1 MLPSPDLRDA
11 LDRYVTDLFAPED
24 DVLKEIQARADANEL
39 PSISIKPYE
48 GRLLQFLLQSIG
60 AKKVV
65 EVGAL
70 AGYSGVWLARGLPAD
85 GQIYVVEKSSKHAA
99 IVRES
104 FVNAGLTGRAHVLEG
119 DALVMLSKLTP
130 HGPFDFVFIDADKVS
145 SPRYLD
151 WAVRNLRDGGIV
163 AIHNAYRRGAV
174 LNPQTVD
181 DHAVDDINRAVAAR
195 SDLFATIIGVGDGLL
210 AAIKRPAAG

>member
-1 MLPSPDLRDA
+1 MLPAPDMRDA
-11 LDRYVTDLFAPED
+11 LDRYVSDLFAPED
-24 DVLKEIQARADANEL
+24 DVLREIQERADANEL
-39 PSISIKPYE
+39 PAISIKPFE
-48 GRLLQFLLQSIG
+48 GRLLQFLLQAIG
-60 AKKVV
+60 AKSVV
-65 EVGAL
+65 EIGAL
-70 AGYSGVWLARGLPAD
+70 AGYSAVWLARGLPGD

-104 FVNAGLTGRAHVLEG
+104 FAKAGLTGRAHMLEG

-130 HGPFDFVFIDADKVS
+130 HGPFDFVFIDADKLS
-145 SPRYLD
+145 SPHYLD
-151 WAVRNLRDGGIV
+151 WAARNLRDGGIV

-174 LNPQTVD
+174 LNPLTAE

-210 AAIKRPAAG
+210 AAIKRPAG

>member
-11 LDRYVTDLFAPED
+11 LDRYVTGLFAPED
-24 DVLKEIQARADANEL
+24 DVLKSIQARADAEGL

-48 GRLLQFLLQSIG
+48 GRLLQFLLRSIE

-70 AGYSGVWLARGLPAD
+70 AGYSGVWLARGLPDD
-85 GQIYVVEKSSKHAA
+85 GEIYVVEKSSKHAA
-99 IVRES
+99 IVRQS
-104 FVNAGLTGRAHVLEG
+104 FADAGLTGRAHVLEG
-119 DALVMLSKLTP
+119 DALVMLSKLNVY
-130 HGPFDFVFIDADKVS
+130 GPFDFVFIDADKVS

-174 LNPQTVD
+174 LDPQTED

-210 AAIKRPAAG
+210 AAIKRPAG

>member
-1 MLPSPDLRDA
+1 MLPAPDLRDA
-11 LDRYVTDLFAPED
+11 LDRYVTGLFAPED
-24 DVLKEIQARADANEL
+24 DVLKEIQARADAAEL

-48 GRLLQFLLQSIG
+48 GRLLQFLLQAIG
-60 AKKVV
+60 AKSVV
-65 EVGAL
+65 EIGAL

-85 GQIYVVEKSSKHAA
+85 GQLYAVEKSSKHAA

-104 FVNAGLTGRAHVLEG
+104 FEKAGLAGRAHVLEG

-130 HGPFDFVFIDADKVS
+130 RGPFDFVFIDADKQS

-151 WAVRNLRDGGIV
+151 WAVRNLRVGGIV

-174 LNPQTVD
+174 LDPQTDD
-181 DHAVDDINRAVAAR
+181 DHAVDDINRAMAAR
-195 SDLFATIIGVGDGLL
+195 ADLFATIIGVGDGLL
-210 AAIKRPAAG
+210 AGIKRSVG

>member
-1 MLPSPDLRDA
+1 MLPAPEQRDA

-24 DVLKEIQARADANEL
+24 NVLKEIQARADANDL
-39 PSISIKPYE
+39 PSISIKPFE

-65 EVGAL
+65 EVGGL
-70 AGYSGVWLARGLPAD
+70 AGYSAVWLARGLPDD
-85 GQIYVVEKSSKHAA
+85 GQIYVVEKSSKHAG
-99 IVRES
+99 IIRES
-104 FVNAGLTGRAHVLEG
+104 FDKAGLAGRAHVLEG

-130 HGPFDFVFIDADKVS
+130 HGPFDFVFIDADKLS
-145 SPRYLD
+145 SPHYLD

-174 LNPQTVD
+174 LDPQTAD
-181 DHAVDDINRAVAAR
+181 DHAVDGINRAVAAR

-210 AAIKRPAAG
+210 VAVKRPAG